1 MLTTIMKY
9 VAIATLLVGMFWWRI
24 PANLRTYLD
33 FAITA
38 GAVFVLVQALNLRK
52 YWWVAAF
59 VGITCLFNPIQPI
72 GFSFETLV
80 ALQVMSVALFAVS
93 LQLLRTSP
101 RMTSA
106 SLTEANPTT
115 EPARRC
121 GKIRN
126 LDDMFDERR

>member
-1 MLTTIMKY
+1 MLTTIIKY

-24 PANLRTYLD
+24 PGNLRTYLD

-59 VGITCLFNPIQPI
+59 VGITCLFNPIQPV

-80 ALQVMSVALFAVS
+80 ALQIMSAALFAVS

-101 RMTSA
+101 RMTIA
-106 SLTEANPTT
+106 SITEANP
-115 EPARRC
+115 EPSRC
-121 GKIRN
+121 DSAAK
-126 LDDMFDERR
+126 LETSMTCSMS

>member
-52 YWWVAAF
+52 YWWVAGF

-80 ALQVMSVALFAVS
+80 ALQVMSAALFAVS

-101 RMTSA
+101 RMTIA
-106 SLTEANPTT
+106 SITEANPRT
-115 EPARRC
+115 ES
-121 GKIRN
+121 
-126 LDDMFDERR
+126 L